1 MRVGIHTGE
10 IDHRE
15 GDVAGVAVVIAARTM
30 QLAPPNQV
38 VVTGTVRDLVAGS
51 SVSFFNAGVHELK
64 GVAGTWPIWRV
75 ASQHR

>member
-1 MRVGIHTGE
+1 
-10 IDHRE
+10 
-15 GDVAGVAVVIAARTM
+15 M

-64 GVAGTWPIWRV
+64 GVAGTWPIWQV
-75 ASQHR
+75 ASGIDSTRLPVADECRTAARRS